1 MGSGTMSFNKL
12 PAKRK
17 IYGDEDFHIR
27 PKGGFDDI
35 CYIIARPHDQGLLG
49 GDFLFDVEGEF
60 GMGEYSLKMERRY
73 ARKGDY
79 KNCKYV
85 YYKHDLEDMS
95 EEQKKKILRWATDG
109 GI

>member
-1 MGSGTMSFNKL
+1 MGSGTMAFNKL

-17 IYGDEDFHIR
+17 IYGDDDFHIR
-27 PKGGFDDI
+27 PKSGWDDE
-35 CYIIARPHDQGLLG
+35 CFLAARPHTMG

-60 GMGEYSLKMERRY
+60 GIGASSLKSERRY

-85 YYKHDLEDMS
+85 YFEHDLEDMT
-95 EEQKKKILRWATDG
+95 EKQKKAILRWAIDG

>member
-1 MGSGTMSFNKL
+1 MGSGTMAFNKL

-27 PKGGFDDI
+27 PKGGFDDV

-60 GMGEYSLKMERRY
+60 GMGEHSLKMERRY

-79 KNCKYV
+79 KNCNYV

>member
-1 MGSGTMSFNKL
+1 MGSGTMAFNKL

-17 IYGDEDFHIR
+17 IYGDDDFHIR
-27 PKGGFDDI
+27 PKAGFNDI
-35 CYIIARPHDQGLLG
+35 CYIIARPHDKDLG
-49 GDFLFDVEGEF
+49 GDLLFDVEGEF
-60 GMGEYSLKMERRY
+60 GTGANSLKSERRY

-85 YYKHDLEDMS
+85 YFKHDLEDMT
-95 EEQKKKILRWATDG
+95 EKQKKAILRWATDG